1 MRKRNTKEE
10 VRYLQIFASKMRSQ
24 RYALKLSQA
33 RLSELVGCH
42 INAIGR
48 IERAQADPTFIMV
61 IRIAKALNI
70 SVRELMP
77 D

>member
-10 VRYLQIFASKMRSQ
+10 VLFLRQFASKMLSQ
-24 RYALKLSQA
+24 RLALKLSQA
-33 RLSELVGCH
+33 RLAELVGCH

-61 IRIAKALNI
+61 LRIAKALEI